1 MHVPYH
7 DTVKNALIKENWTIT
22 SDQLFIHFGGF
33 DMDSD
38 LGMCMK
44 LLGQP

>member
-33 DMDSD
+33 DMYID

-44 LLGQP
+44 